1 MLGYYIATR
10 DHIFHIKRCI
20 LLLYI
25 KTAHVLAKLCIGLLY
40 ACN

>member
-10 DHIFHIKRCI
+10 DHIFHIKCCI

-25 KTAHVLAKLCIGLLY
+25 KTAHVY
-40 ACN
+40 ASVYCMHVIK